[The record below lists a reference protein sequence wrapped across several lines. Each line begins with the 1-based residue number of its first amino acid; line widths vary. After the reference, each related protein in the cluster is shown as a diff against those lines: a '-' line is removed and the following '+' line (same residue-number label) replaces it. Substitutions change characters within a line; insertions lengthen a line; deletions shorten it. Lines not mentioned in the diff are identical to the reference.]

1 VRASWADR
9 ARRRRPSISV
19 FKILFVETIM
29 LANLLAFAALSAAVL
44 FAAPVQ
50 PAAEAGVKDC
60 CAKKLACCDKGSAC
74 CKASV
79 KEGCC
84 AQGKDC
90 CQQVKSCCTGAQPC
104 CKAGAACC
112 ARAEDCC
119 GTLTREAVKS
129 CCAGKCCAR

>member
-1 VRASWADR
+1 MFA
-9 ARRRRPSISV
+9 
-19 FKILFVETIM
+19 KLF
-29 LANLLAFAALSAAVL
+29 AFAALSAALLV
-44 FAAPVQ
+44 AAPVQ
-50 PAAEAGVKDC
+50 AAEVAGLKDC
-60 CAKKLACCDKGSAC
+60 CGKKLACCTKGSAC
-74 CKASV
+74 CKATA

-90 CQQVKSCCTGAQPC
+90 CAQVKSCCGGAQPC

-119 GTLTREAVKS
+119 GAPAREAVKS